1 VDGARYLSPLARE
14 PPCWVHAGVYGVD
27 MEVER
32 KFLVS
37 RPPDLGGA
45 TTDEIEQ
52 GYLAIGSDGEVRV
65 RRKGDRLLLTAKRGS
80 GLSRQEAEIEL
91 DPRSFDELWAMTEGR
106 RLQKRRHVIPLGE
119 LKIEMDVYGGD
130 LEGLVVAEIEFPS
143 EEEAKAFEPPGWLG
157 EEVTGDHRYL
167 NETLATAGAPSARFL
182 SH

>member
-1 VDGARYLSPLARE
+1 
-14 PPCWVHAGVYGVD
+14 

-45 TTDEIEQ
+45 TADEIEQ

-65 RRKGDRLLLTAKRGS
+65 RREGDRLLLTAKRGS
-80 GLSRQEAEIEL
+80 GLSRQEAEVEL
-91 DPRSFDELWAMTEGR
+91 DRASFDELWSLTEGR
-106 RLQKRRHVIPLGE
+106 RLQKRRHVVPHGALR
-119 LKIEMDVYGGD
+119 IEMDVYAGD

-143 EEEAKAFEPPGWLG
+143 EEEATAFDPLDWFG

-167 NETLATAGAPSARFL
+167 NETLATSGAPSARFH

>member
-1 VDGARYLSPLARE
+1 
-14 PPCWVHAGVYGVD
+14 

-37 RPPDLGGA
+37 QPPNLDA
-45 TTDEIEQ
+45 SDADEIEQ

-80 GLSRQEAEIEL
+80 GLSRQEAEVEL
-91 DPRSFDELWAMTEGR
+91 VRQSFDELWSLTEGR
-106 RLQKRRHVIPLGE
+106 RLQKRRHVIPHGDLR
-119 LKIEMDVYGGD
+119 IEVDVYGGD
-130 LEGLVVAEIEFPS
+130 LEGLMVAEIEFPS
-143 EEEAKAFEPPGWLG
+143 EEEAKAFDPPDWLG

-167 NETLATAGAPSARFL
+167 NETLATAGAPSARFH

>member
-1 VDGARYLSPLARE
+1 
-14 PPCWVHAGVYGVD
+14 

-32 KFLVS
+32 KFLVNE
-37 RPPDLGGA
+37 PPDLSGA
-45 TTDEIEQ
+45 DADEIEQ

-65 RRKGDRLLLTAKRGS
+65 RHMGEKLVLTAKRGS
-80 GLSRQEAEIEL
+80 GLSRQEAEVEL
-91 DPRSFDELWAMTEGR
+91 DRESFDELWPLTEGR
-106 RLQKRRHVIPLGE
+106 RLQKRRHVLDRGD
-119 LKIEMDVYGGD
+119 LKIEVDVYGGD

-143 EEEAKAFEPPGWLG
+143 EEEARAFDPPDWLG